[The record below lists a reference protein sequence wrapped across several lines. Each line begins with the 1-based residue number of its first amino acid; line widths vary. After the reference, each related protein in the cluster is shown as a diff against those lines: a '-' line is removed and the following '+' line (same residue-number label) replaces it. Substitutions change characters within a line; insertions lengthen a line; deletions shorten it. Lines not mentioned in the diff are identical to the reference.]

1 MVIIP
6 EENAK
11 DLTEIPNELKNELV
25 IRTAS
30 RMDEV
35 VKIAFTRP
43 PQPIAWEE
51 EVEGT
56 QVVPPA
62 DEEPSA
68 SVTAH

>member
-1 MVIIP
+1 
-6 EENAK
+6 
-11 DLTEIPNELKNELV
+11 
-25 IRTAS
+25 
-30 RMDEV
+30 MDEV